1 MHRDIQGATKTSV
14 NIDICF
20 GVMLSTR
27 MVHIYVD
34 SEPYLVL
41 FQWSCL

>member
-1 MHRDIQGATKTSV
+1 MHRDIQGAAITSF
-14 NIDICF
+14 NIDIHF

-34 SEPYLVL
+34 SEPFLVL
-41 FQWSCL
+41 FQ